1 MDEEDF
7 PFSPIASSFV
17 FGEHNNSVEFSQRE
31 RGVGGGVHGRS
42 SGRSIIPKAVSPV
55 VQQLYNT
62 TNPMST
68 SCAAHEE
75 LHQQFAEANL
85 SGTSFN
91 ETSLYCRQSSP
102 IMSTASSTATS
113 SCCSVDDHDDSLT
126 YSLQTGV
133 LEPQGRRQRQQQQQQ
148 QWIPTSRSFHYNIRY
163 NLQVNRSGRFSIDL
177 QRGPRL
183 ERRLSRS
190 TRLQHE
196 DHTPEVLIRIVNDA
210 ANLGNS
216 GLKTPSS
223 KTSCSQGTCLVSTHL
238 LTYYLPTHPPTY
250 FPTYLFLPILLP
262 LNCNLITTL
271 IAT

>member
-17 FGEHNNSVEFSQRE
+17 FGEHNNSMEFSQRE

-42 SGRSIIPKAVSPV
+42 SGRSIIPKAVGPV
-55 VQQLYNT
+55 VQQLYNS

-68 SCAAHEE
+68 TCAAHEE
-75 LHQQFAEANL
+75 LQQQFAEANL

-91 ETSLYCRQSSP
+91 ETSLYCRHSSM

-113 SCCSVDDHDDSLT
+113 SSCCCADDHDDSLT
-126 YSLQTGV
+126 YSLETGV
-133 LEPQGRRQRQQQQQQ
+133 LEPQGRQQQQQQ

-216 GLKTPSS
+216 GPKTPSS
-223 KTSCSQGTCLVSTHL
+223 KNSCSQCKCLVSTHL
-238 LTYYLPTHPPTY
+238 LTYYLPTHLPT
-250 FPTYLFLPILLP
+250 FLPTCFFLF
-262 LNCNLITTL
+262 CYHL
-271 IAT
+271 IAI

>member
-42 SGRSIIPKAVSPV
+42 SGRSIIPKAVGPI
-55 VQQLYNT
+55 VQQFYNT
-62 TNPMST
+62 AIPMWIS
-68 SCAAHEE
+68 SAAHEE
-75 LHQQFAEANL
+75 LQQQFAESNL
-85 SGTSFN
+85 PATSFN
-91 ETSLYCRQSSP
+91 ETSLYCRHSSM
-102 IMSTASSTATS
+102 IMSATSSTATS
-113 SCCSVDDHDDSLT
+113 SCCSADDQDDSLT
-126 YSLQTGV
+126 YSLETGV
-133 LEPQGRRQRQQQQQQ
+133 LEPQGRQQQQQQQ

-216 GLKTPSS
+216 VPKKPSS
-223 KTSCSQGTCLVSTHL
+223 KTSCSQCKCLVSTYL
-238 LTYYLPTHPPTY
+238 LTYYHIDTTPPWDLTKHVRPR
-250 FPTYLFLPILLP
+250 FRV
-262 LNCNLITTL
+262 
-271 IAT
+271 